1 MFYTSE
7 PIGTALR
14 MYRHHQTEPSMF
26 PLTHLGRVT
35 HWASIYHSIVG
46 SDGGLSPDR
55 PGLYLNHSWLI
66 TGAFMNELQWILNLN
81 TTLFTQIILMQWH
94 IKCRLQIGT
103 QLFSAPVCFN
113 WLLLTLPGHI
123 SWCLNSFIAS
133 SVRELIGHGGVIT
146 RKAFLIAG
154 PLWGESTGLWWFSS

>member
-1 MFYTSE
+1 MSSSVPALLWFYISF
-7 PIGTALR
+7 ISAHLK
-14 MYRHHQTEPSMF
+14 HWSLF
-26 PLTHLGRVT
+26 PGDSCFTHLNQSALHYVCTDIIKLSHQCFVNSPR
-35 HWASIYHSIVG
+35 S
-46 SDGGLSPDR
+46 SDALSVNISFYRWFRCRLSPDR

-123 SWCLNSFIAS
+123 
-133 SVRELIGHGGVIT
+133 G
-146 RKAFLIAG
+146 
-154 PLWGESTGLWWFSS
+154 